1 MRHLYL
7 IRIKNRAELEHLYK
21 VLCYNYK
28 YCEGKPCKK
37 CQSKLCDRLYKLQ
50 QKIYKQLH

>member
-21 VLCYNYK
+21 ILSYTYK
-28 YCEGKPCKK
+28 YCPSKQCEECEL
-37 CQSKLCDRLYKLQ
+37 KLCDRLFKLQ
-50 QKIYKQLH
+50 EKIFNQLY